1 MAALQWLSLVAA
13 IWLQAVSG
21 TNTNFPVYSSRLKH
35 LLSISQVQLNNLAF
49 ANDAGKLFGWFSGI
63 AALYLPLWL
72 VLLLGSSLGF
82 VGYGVQYLFLVGKL
96 ASLSYWHVFVLTA
109 LAGNSI
115 CWINTVCYIV
125 AIRNFPSDRQV
136 AVGISTSYVGL
147 SAKIFTDIV
156 EAMNVS
162 SPTDAAHAY
171 LLLNSVLPL
180 IVAVVASPIA
190 REIKVGVS
198 RRLAGGFSLMFAITI
213 ATGVYAV
220 ITTSLS
226 SEISRKKLLKHLS
239 FVGMVVLLCLP
250 MLVPLGQKITELCR
264 KKCPIRPK
272 NQVCD
277 QQGLEG
283 LEKSVSCD
291 SIMGIEGGE
300 VKEDG
305 GSEIVVVVEEVKWRD
320 LVRRGDFW
328 LYFLVYFFGA
338 TLGLVYLN
346 NLGQIAE
353 SRGFSNASLLVSLSS
368 SFGFF
373 GRLLPSLYDYFFSMS
388 KNKISRPASIAVMM
402 APMCGAFFLLLHG
415 SHGCLYTSTAII
427 GVCTGAITSVAV
439 STTTEL
445 FGAKNFG
452 VNHNILVTNIPIGSF
467 IFGDFAAYLYKR
479 QGRISGG
486 RDGICT
492 GMQCF
497 HTTFVVWGCLCFLG
511 TCLAVFFH
519 SRTRRKNSH
528 H

>member
-82 VGYGVQYLFLVGKL
+82 VGYGVQYLFLVGKI
-96 ASLSYWHVFVLTA
+96 AYLSYWHVFVLTA

-156 EAMNVS
+156 EAAMNVS
-162 SPTDAAHAY
+162 SPTDRAHAY
-171 LLLNSVLPL
+171 LLLNSLLPL

-190 REIKVGVS
+190 REIKIGVS
-198 RRLAGGFSLMFAITI
+198 RRLAGGFSVMFAITI

-220 ITTSLS
+220 ITTTLG

-239 FVGMVVLLCLP
+239 FAGMAVLLCLP
-250 MLVPLGQKITELCR
+250 TLVPLGQKITELCR

-277 QQGLEG
+277 HQGSDF
-283 LEKSVSCD
+283 SV
-291 SIMGIEGGE
+291 GIEGGE
-300 VKEDG
+300 VKEEEQQ
-305 GSEIVVVVEEVKWRD
+305 SQSVIVVVEEVEWKD
-320 LVRRGDFW
+320 LVKRGDFW
-328 LYFLVYFFGA
+328 LYFLVYFLGA

-415 SHGCLYTSTAII
+415 GHGCLYTSTAII

-467 IFGDFAAYLYKR
+467 IFGDFAAYVYKR

-486 RDGICT
+486 SDGICT

-497 HTTFVVWGCLCFLG
+497 HTTFVVWGCLCFFG
-511 TCLAVFFH
+511 TCLAVLFH
-519 SRTRRKNSH
+519 SRTRRN
-528 H
+528 